1 MGGFGNDL
9 WRCKCL
15 YLLPLRFFILGE
27 FKGHSSRNQL
37 GWKVRAG
44 KLQSPPKLIDSPT
57 EFRRRSS
64 LCFKHVEM
72 WIPLGFKEAS
82 RFNWLALLVGE
93 KPSYLPQCEWPQ
105 HQLLF
110 TPQPWQK
117 GDTLTEVETGI
128 KYWNLWLLG

>member
-9 WRCKCL
+9 WRCNFS
-15 YLLPLRFFILGE
+15 YLLPLCFFIVGE
-27 FKGHSSRNQL
+27 FKGHSSRTQL

-82 RFNWLALLVGE
+82 RFDWLALLVGE
-93 KPSYLPQCEWPQ
+93 KPTYLPQC
-105 HQLLF
+105 QLLF
-110 TPQPWQK
+110 TPRPWQK
-117 GDTLTEVETGI
+117 GDTLTEIEIGI